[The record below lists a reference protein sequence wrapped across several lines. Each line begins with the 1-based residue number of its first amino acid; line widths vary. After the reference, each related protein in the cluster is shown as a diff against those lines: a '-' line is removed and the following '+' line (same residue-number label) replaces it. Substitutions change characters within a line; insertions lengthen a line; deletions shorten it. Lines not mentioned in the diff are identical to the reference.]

1 MNVPGP
7 KQLIAYDRSEQWQC
21 PSLRRQNTEV
31 LGADA
36 FQEHTATSERD
47 PHIQPSGEARLRP
60 VRCASHAERRCRFCR
75 KDHLREIERS
85 IQHGKLPYLLVST
98 SSDRA

>member
-47 PHIQPSGEARLRP
+47 PHI
-60 VRCASHAERRCRFCR
+60 
-75 KDHLREIERS
+75 
-85 IQHGKLPYLLVST
+85 
-98 SSDRA
+98 